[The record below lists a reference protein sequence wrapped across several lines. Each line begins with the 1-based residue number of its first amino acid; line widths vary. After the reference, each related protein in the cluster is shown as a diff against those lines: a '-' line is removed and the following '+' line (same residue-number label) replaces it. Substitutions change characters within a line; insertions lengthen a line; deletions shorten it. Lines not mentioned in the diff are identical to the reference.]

1 MTRALPSTFAESGAG
16 MGCVSLPFGPS
27 ARTVRPVTSTF
38 TPCGMG
44 TGFLPMRDISDPLPH
59 VGEDFA
65 ADLLLAR
72 LAVGH
77 DALRRGDE
85 RDPHAGED
93 RRDLVVRHVHAPARR
108 GDTHEAGDHLLVGA
122 AVLEVDAQHVLL
134 AVLEDAE
141 VLDEALL
148 LQQLRDADLQPAGGN
163 VALLVLGPA
172 GVANAGEEVGD
183 RIAAHAYQLAFT
195 TPGTSPLSA
204 SSRKHRRHISNL
216 RM

>member
-27 ARTVRPVTSTF
+27 ARTVPSVTSTF

-65 ADLLLAR
+65 ADLLLA
-72 LAVGH
+72 
-77 DALRRGDE
+77 
-85 RDPHAGED
+85 
-93 RRDLVVRHVHAPARR
+93 
-108 GDTHEAGDHLLVGA
+108 
-122 AVLEVDAQHVLL
+122 
-134 AVLEDAE
+134 VLEDAE

-163 VALLVLGPA
+163 VELLVLGPA
-172 GVANAGEEVGD
+172 GVAKAGEEVGD
-183 RIAAHAYQLAFT
+183 R
-195 TPGTSPLSA
+195 
-204 SSRKHRRHISNL
+204 
-216 RM
+216 